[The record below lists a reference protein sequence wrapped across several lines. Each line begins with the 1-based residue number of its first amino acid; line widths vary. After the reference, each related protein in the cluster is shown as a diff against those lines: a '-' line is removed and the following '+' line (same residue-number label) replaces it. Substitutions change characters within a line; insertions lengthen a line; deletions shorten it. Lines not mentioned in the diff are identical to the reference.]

1 MAWGTL
7 GAANRIT
14 LGESASDADIT
25 HSWVLTHEMVHV
37 GFPQLPREQTW
48 LEEGL
53 ATYIEPIARAQAG
66 LVSAEYVWRHLLW
79 GMPQGFPKA
88 GDQGLDHTHTWGR
101 TYWGG
106 ALFCLLSDIEIRRQ
120 TENRHSV
127 QDAVSAVVA
136 AGGNTEVDWPLTQ
149 VLNGA
154 DQATGVH
161 VLSDLYQQVSATPV
175 EIDLYDLWRRLGV
188 ALSDGKVVFDNTVP
202 FAEIR
207 QAITRTPDA

>member
-1 MAWGTL
+1 MLPLSTDVPHNIEQRFETGQRVGARDRDVSRQVPGRAAAHPYRSGSRRRDPRHDL
-7 GAANRIT
+7 GHPWSGDPHHARRER
-14 LGESASDADIT
+14 LRRR
-25 HSWVLTHEMVHV
+25 HH
-37 GFPQLPREQTW
+37 PQ
-48 LEEGL
+48 
-53 ATYIEPIARAQAG
+53 
-66 LVSAEYVWRHLLW
+66 
-79 GMPQGFPKA
+79 
-88 GDQGLDHTHTWGR
+88 QGLDHTHTWGR
-101 TYWGG
+101 TYWG
-106 ALFCLLSDIEIRRQ
+106 Q

-188 ALSDGKVVFDNTVP
+188 ALSDGKVVFDNTMP
-202 FAEIR
+202 LSEIR

>member
-1 MAWGTL
+1 M
-7 GAANRIT
+7 
-14 LGESASDADIT
+14 
-25 HSWVLTHEMVHV
+25 
-37 GFPQLPREQTW
+37 
-48 LEEGL
+48 
-53 ATYIEPIARAQAG
+53 
-66 LVSAEYVWRHLLW
+66 
-79 GMPQGFPKA
+79 
-88 GDQGLDHTHTWGR
+88 
-101 TYWGG
+101 
-106 ALFCLLSDIEIRRQ
+106 
-120 TENRHSV
+120 
-127 QDAVSAVVA
+127 
-136 AGGNTEVDWPLTQ
+136 DWPLTQ